1 MTMPQNKPGIEIRMA
16 TADDAS
22 QIAAVLLAAFEEYR
36 AVYTPAA
43 FAATT
48 PTSDQIQRRIHTNEG
63 PVWVALLHGVIV
75 GTVSAVPKGESV
87 YIRSMAVLPS
97 ARGQGIGEGLL
108 RTLESFASDYG
119 ARRLFLS
126 TTPFLTSAIWLYA
139 HLGFRT
145 TDEDPHDLFG
155 TPLVTMAKPLEPAQ

>member
-1 MTMPQNKPGIEIRMA
+1 MDMTQNPPGIEIRTA
-16 TADDAS
+16 TANDAP

-36 AVYTPAA
+36 PAYTPDA

-48 PTSDQIQRRIHTNEG
+48 PTSAEIQRRIHANEG
-63 PVWVALLHGVIV
+63 PVWVALLRGVIV

-97 ARGQGIGEGLL
+97 ARGQRIGERLL
-108 RTLESFASDYG
+108 RTLESFASDQG

-126 TTPFLTSAIWLYA
+126 TTPFLTAAIRLYE
-139 HLGFRT
+139 HTGFRT
-145 TDEDPHDLFG
+145 TDEGPHELFG
-155 TPLVTMAKPLEPAQ
+155 TPLVTMAKTLEPAP

>member
-1 MTMPQNKPGIEIRMA
+1 MTMTENKPAIEIRIA
-16 TADDAS
+16 TAHEAP

-36 AVYTPAA
+36 SAYTPAA

-48 PTSDQIQRRIHTNEG
+48 PTSDEIQRRIRMNEG
-63 PVWVALLHGVIV
+63 PVWVAVLHGVIV

-87 YIRSMAVLPS
+87 YVRSMAALPS
-97 ARGQGIGEGLL
+97 ARGQGIGERLL
-108 RTLESFASDYG
+108 RALESFAFAYG

-126 TTPFLTSAIWLYA
+126 TTPFLASAIRLYE

-145 TDEDPHDLFG
+145 TAEGPHELFG
-155 TPLVTMAKPLEPAQ
+155 TPLVTMAKTLEPA